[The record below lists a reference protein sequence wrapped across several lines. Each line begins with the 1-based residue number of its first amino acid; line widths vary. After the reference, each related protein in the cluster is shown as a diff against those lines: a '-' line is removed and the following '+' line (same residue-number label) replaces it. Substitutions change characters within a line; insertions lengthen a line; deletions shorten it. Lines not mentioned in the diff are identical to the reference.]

1 MASKGVKDWDEPLPT
16 SESTEDPEQ
25 ADMTYNDCVQQD
37 QLRKLQ
43 RYVDMMAYEPIPP
56 PKAKERSEN
65 LAKPKYRRLVDVVEN
80 YMDVTKPKMKKDRLR
95 SLVGWT
101 NTITTEYAK

>member
-16 SESTEDPEQ
+16 SESTEDPEEK
-25 ADMTYNDCVQQD
+25 DMSYNECVQQD

-56 PKAKERSEN
+56 PKASERSES
-65 LAKPKYRRLVDVVEN
+65 LAKPKRRRLVHIVEHQ
-80 YMDVTKPKMKKDRLR
+80 MDVTKPKMKRDRIR
-95 SLVGWT
+95 SLAGFT
-101 NTITTEYAK
+101 NVITTE